1 MDSIL
6 HWHWLQRFGPLHFSS
21 AIATGKKYQESVSY
35 DPNGNMKKYN
45 RRDHMGTMMDS
56 LTYNY
61 DAIKRNQLK
70 QVKDAVGATVSDKDI
85 DNQTSNIN

>member
-1 MDSIL
+1 
-6 HWHWLQRFGPLHFSS
+6 
-21 AIATGKKYQESVSY
+21 
-35 DPNGNMKKYN
+35 
-45 RRDHMGTMMDS
+45 MGTMMDS